1 VQDRVTAWAAA
12 WSAKSFGQYA
22 GFYAPAF
29 EPADGSS
36 RASWAQQRERRIA
49 ASKRVQVEVK
59 NLKLREEGSDVLFAE
74 FEQSYTSD
82 TYSDVTQKSLKW
94 IKVDGQW
101 LIARET
107 VQAPANGK
115 HVRQKEGT

>member
-1 VQDRVTAWAAA
+1 
-12 WSAKSFGQYA
+12 
-22 GFYAPAF
+22 
-29 EPADGSS
+29 
-36 RASWAQQRERRIA
+36 
-49 ASKRVQVEVK
+49 
-59 NLKLREEGSDVLFAE
+59 VLFAE

-115 HVRQKEGT
+115 PVRQKEGT

>member
-1 VQDRVTAWAAA
+1 
-12 WSAKSFGQYA
+12 
-22 GFYAPAF
+22 
-29 EPADGSS
+29 
-36 RASWAQQRERRIA
+36 
-49 ASKRVQVEVK
+49 VK

-115 HVRQKEGT
+115 PVRQKEGT

>member
-49 ASKRVQVEVK
+49 ASKRVKVEVK

-82 TYSDVTQKSLKW
+82 AYSDVTQKSLKW

-115 HVRQKEGT
+115 PVRQKEGT